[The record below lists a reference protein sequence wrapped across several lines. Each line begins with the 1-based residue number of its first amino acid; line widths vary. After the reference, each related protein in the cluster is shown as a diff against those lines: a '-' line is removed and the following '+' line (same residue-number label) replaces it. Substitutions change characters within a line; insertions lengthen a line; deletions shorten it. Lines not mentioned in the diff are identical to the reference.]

1 MVDPATPEELD
12 AQVEGL
18 LAAWCARRA
27 YGPLRDVLPA
37 WPLMPLTD
45 GYAELRDGLA
55 AARRR
60 SPDGLTPEEAATADR
75 CLAALDRALER

>member
-1 MVDPATPEELD
+1 MADPATADELA

-27 YGPLRDVLPA
+27 YGPLREVLPA

-45 GYAELRDGLA
+45 GYAALRDGLA
-55 AARRR
+55 AARRL

-75 CLAALDRALER
+75 CLAALDRALAR